1 MFRCQDGTSLQSD
14 DMGDDDGIVPQRR
27 AQVSQDQEDLVVKGE
42 DDIIKWWPVIMDN
55 REKYILNHVIHSKSF
70 QDLV

>member
-1 MFRCQDGTSLQSD
+1 MFLCQDGTSLQSD

-42 DDIIKWWPVIMDN
+42 DDII
-55 REKYILNHVIHSKSF
+55 
-70 QDLV
+70 